1 MKKYFIAV
9 AALALLAACSGKK
22 TTEPV
27 IIEEESVAVAESV
40 PDAPALPVI
49 SDAKAKVNKTDKA
62 AKPVNMRDSLK
73 VDPKKGSVIQK
84 KYKGT
89 FPAADGPGIDYDL
102 VLFYQQDS
110 DDGVYEMDATYL
122 EAEDGQNQTFS
133 STGKRKVK
141 KGTPFN
147 SEAIVYEL
155 IPSDGTMTYYFLAE
169 GDSLTLLT
177 QDLQKAASGLNYTLM
192 LVQ

>member
-141 KGTPFN
+141 KGTPSN

-177 QDLQKAASGLNYTLM
+177 QDLQKAASGLNYTLI

>member
-22 TTEPV
+22 TAEPAL
-27 IIEEESVAVAESV
+27 IEEDVYAIDEA
-40 PDAPALPVI
+40 AP
-49 SDAKAKVNKTDKA
+49 

-89 FPAADGPGIDYDL
+89 FPAADGPGIVYDL
-102 VLFYQQDS
+102 TLYYQQDS

-122 EAEDGQNQTFS
+122 EAENGKDKTFS

-141 KGTPFN
+141 HGTPSN

-155 IPSDGTMTYYFLAE
+155 IPSDGDMAFYFQAE
-169 GDSLTLLT
+169 GDSLTLLN
-177 QDLQKAASGLNYTLM
+177 QELQKAASDLNYTLI
-192 LVQ
+192 LVP

>member
-22 TTEPV
+22 TTEPAM
-27 IIEEESVAVAESV
+27 IEEESVTVAEAV
-40 PDAPALPVI
+40 PDAPSLPIV
-49 SDAKAKVNKTDKA
+49 SDANAKKDVKA

-73 VDPKKGSVIQK
+73 VDPKKGAVIQK

-102 VLFYQQDS
+102 TLYFQQDS
-110 DDGVYEMDATYL
+110 EDGVYEMDATYL
-122 EAEDGQNQTFS
+122 EAENGQDMKFS

-141 KGTPFN
+141 RGIPSDN
-147 SEAIVYEL
+147 EAIVYEL
-155 IPSDGTMTYYFLAE
+155 IPSDGSMSFYFLAE
-169 GDSLTLLT
+169 GDSLTLLN
-177 QDLQKAASGLNYTLM
+177 QELQKAASDLNYTLT
-192 LVQ
+192 LVP

>member
-22 TTEPV
+22 TAEPAL
-27 IIEEESVAVAESV
+27 IEEESVAVAEAV
-40 PDAPALPVI
+40 PDAPALPEVTG
-49 SDAKAKVNKTDKA
+49 KTN
-62 AKPVNMRDSLK
+62 KPVNMRDSLK

-89 FPAADGPGIDYDL
+89 FPAADGPGIVYDL
-102 VLFYQQDS
+102 TLFYQQDS

-122 EAEDGQNQTFS
+122 EAENGQDKTFS

-141 KGTPFN
+141 KGTPVDA
-147 SEAIVYEL
+147 EAVVYEL
-155 IPSDGTMTYYFLAE
+155 IPSDGSMEFYFQAE
-169 GDSLTLLT
+169 GDSLTLLN
-177 QDLQKAASGLNYTLM
+177 QDLQKAASDLNYTLI
-192 LVQ
+192 LVP

>member
-22 TTEPV
+22 TAEPAL
-27 IIEEESVAVAESV
+27 IEEESVAVAEAV
-40 PDAPALPVI
+40 PDAPALPEETG
-49 SDAKAKVNKTDKA
+49 KTT
-62 AKPVNMRDSLK
+62 KPVNMRDSLK

-89 FPAADGPGIDYDL
+89 FPAADGPGIVYDL
-102 VLFYQQDS
+102 TLFYQQDS

-122 EAEDGQNQTFS
+122 EAENGQDKTFS

-141 KGTPFN
+141 KGTPVDA
-147 SEAIVYEL
+147 EAVVYEL
-155 IPSDGTMTYYFLAE
+155 IPSDGSMEFYFQAE
-169 GDSLTLLT
+169 GDSLTLLN
-177 QDLQKAASGLNYTLM
+177 QDLQKAASDLNYTLI
-192 LVQ
+192 LVP